1 MPKNTKN
8 HPASPAL
15 FLLFNH
21 RLTRVQETDARAS
34 LGIRQIVA
42 PPEAV
47 QHLWSAVPPEAE
59 SLGEY
64 LAPVVAWLAAQ
75 ARPGDFVLIQGEFGA
90 TCALVSEAFRL
101 GLAPVYST
109 TRREAVEEHDADN
122 GRVHIR
128 HTFSHVRY
136 RKYEP

>member
-1 MPKNTKN
+1 MVRTKKNQ
-8 HPASPAL
+8 PASPAL

-21 RLTRVQETDARAS
+21 RLTSVQEADALAS
-34 LGIRQIVA
+34 LGVGRIVA
-42 PPEAV
+42 PPEAI

-64 LAPVVAWLAAQ
+64 LAPVVAWLAAE

-90 TCALVSEAFRL
+90 TCTMVKESLHL
-101 GLAPVYST
+101 GLVPVYST
-109 TRREAVEEHDADN
+109 TRRDALEEHDAD
-122 GRVHIR
+122 GRVHVR

-136 RKYEP
+136 RRYAS